1 MAAMTAKPALWR
13 QMTAADLQAV
23 SELAAAIHPDFPED
37 DAVFVERLWLYPAGC
52 HVLAREDALAAY
64 VVSHPWIA
72 RQPPALNDLL
82 GALPD
87 KPSTYY
93 IHDLALAPAARGSGA
108 GGTIVTQLAAL
119 ARSEALPTMSLVAVN
134 GSERFW
140 QRQGFAATAVPELA
154 TKLRS
159 YSDDACF
166 MVRTLQ
172 A

>member
-13 QMTAADLQAV
+13 PMTEADLPQV
-23 SELAAAIHPDFPED
+23 GMLAAAIHPDFPED
-37 DAVFVERLWLYPAGC
+37 DAVFAERLRLYPAGC
-52 HVLAREDALAAY
+52 HVLARGEALAAY
-64 VVSHPWIA
+64 VVSHPWID

-82 GALPD
+82 GVLPD
-87 KPSTYY
+87 RPSTYY

-108 GGTIVTQLAAL
+108 GGKIVAQLAAL

-140 QRQGFAATAVPELA
+140 QRQGFAPVAVPELEA
-154 TKLRS
+154 KLRS
-159 YSDDACF
+159 YSAAARF
-166 MVRTLQ
+166 MVRVLQ